1 MTRLLRY
8 IVEFRNM
15 CIWQL
20 AVNAWS
26 MVNPPKTHNMCSRV
40 SMPCRNSVAA
50 GCWFWHH
57 FERLRCCL
65 IFLRKECSVDL
76 VEQLLHEAYKLI
88 DIEDR
93 LHTVSFKFT
102 VFPDLHCS
110 IAWSTKDSISAIG
123 KAMTV
128 LKARSCCEI
137 FEGEMKGM
145 GGLPGAAQ
153 LPSCSTP
160 ADCTARQAR
169 REGAGGLGWGNTG
182 MRRLQCFFWRSKQCR
197 CMSILRA
204 VQWHHFWDFRR
215 SKHCRGIV
223 QNGAF
228 TIWNLAGISSNVQA
242 YSVKLTFQ
250 PLQFG

>member
-1 MTRLLRY
+1 MR
-8 IVEFRNM
+8 E
-15 CIWQL
+15 
-20 AVNAWS
+20 AWWTHQKTQKTT
-26 MVNPPKTHNMCSRV
+26 KTHNVCSRV

-57 FERLRCCL
+57 LERLRCCL

-76 VEQLLHEAYKLI
+76 VEQLLYEAYKLI

-102 VFPDLHCS
+102 VFPDLHCMINQGFHLS
-110 IAWSTKDSISAIG
+110 HRQSHDCFEGEKLLWD
-123 KAMTV
+123 
-128 LKARSCCEI
+128 
-137 FEGEMKGM
+137 FEGEMKGL
-145 GGLPGAAQ
+145 GVLPGAAQ

-160 ADCTARQAR
+160 ADCTARQAQ
-169 REGAGGLGWGNTG
+169 REGQGGLGWGNTG
-182 MRRLQCFFWRSKQCR
+182 MRRLQFFFGRIKQCR

-204 VQWHHFWDFRR
+204 VQWHHFSDFRR

>member
-1 MTRLLRY
+1 
-8 IVEFRNM
+8 
-15 CIWQL
+15 
-20 AVNAWS
+20 
-26 MVNPPKTHNMCSRV
+26 MCSRV

-76 VEQLLHEAYKLI
+76 VEQLLYEAYKLI

-93 LHTVSFKFT
+93 LEYC
-102 VFPDLHCS
+102 VFQVYSLQIF

-145 GGLPGAAQ
+145 GVLPGAAQ

-160 ADCTARQAR
+160 ADCTARQAQ

-182 MRRLQCFFWRSKQCR
+182 MRRLQFFFWEDQT
-197 CMSILRA
+197 MQ
-204 VQWHHFWDFRR
+204 VYVDFEGSTMASFFRF
-215 SKHCRGIV
+215 SEE
-223 QNGAF
+223 
-228 TIWNLAGISSNVQA
+228 
-242 YSVKLTFQ
+242 
-250 PLQFG
+250 